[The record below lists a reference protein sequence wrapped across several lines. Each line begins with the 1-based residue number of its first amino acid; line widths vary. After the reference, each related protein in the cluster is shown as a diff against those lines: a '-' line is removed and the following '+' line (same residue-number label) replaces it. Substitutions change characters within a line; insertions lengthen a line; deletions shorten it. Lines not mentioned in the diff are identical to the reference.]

1 MSDANGDILNWYVVH
16 THPQQEER
24 ASHNLKYWGIETLT
38 PKVQANRVNEFT
50 NKPIRMAKP
59 MFPSY
64 IFGRFRYNAE
74 YHRVRFTRGVQS
86 VVTFTGTPTPVEDE
100 IVDLI
105 RSRIG
110 MDGLVKTLDELDEL
124 RAGDVVVIK
133 DGRFKDLCG
142 VFDREMQ
149 DSDRVRILLN
159 TVNFQAHV
167 VVDRAA
173 VQKFSTVSAAS

>member
-1 MSDANGDILNWYVVH
+1 MSEANANIRNWYVVH

-24 ASHNLKYWGIETLT
+24 ASVNLRNWGIETLT
-38 PKVQANRVNEFT
+38 PRVQVNKYNEFT
-50 NKPIRMAKP
+50 NKPTRMAKP

-64 IFGRFRYNAE
+64 IFGRFTFNSE
-74 YHRVRFTRGVQS
+74 YHRVRFTRGVHS
-86 VVTFTGTPTPVEDE
+86 VVTFTGSPVPVEDE
-100 IVDLI
+100 IINLI

-110 MDGLVKTLDELDEL
+110 MDGFVKPHDELE
-124 RAGDVVVIK
+124 AGDVVIIK
-133 DGRFKDLCG
+133 DGRFKDLYG

-167 VVDRAA
+167 VVDRA
-173 VQKFSTVSAAS
+173 VVEKFSTANAAS

>member
-1 MSDANGDILNWYVVH
+1 MSEANANILNWYVVH

-24 ASHNLKYWGIETLT
+24 ASLNLRYWGIETLT
-38 PKVQANRVNEFT
+38 PKVRVNRHNEFT

-74 YHRVRFTRGVQS
+74 YHRVRFTRGVHS

-100 IVDLI
+100 IIDLI

-110 MDGLVKTLDELDEL
+110 MDGLVKTLEELK
-124 RAGDVVVIK
+124 AGDEVMFK
-133 DGRFKDLCG
+133 GGRFKDLRG

-149 DSDRVRILLN
+149 DSERVRILLN
-159 TVNFQAHV
+159 TVNYQAHV
-167 VVDRAA
+167 VVDRAV
-173 VQKFSTVSAAS
+173 VQKFSTACAAS